1 MMKSMIVGLLATFVA
16 GICLATAQSSKA
28 HSSSTKTGSDPLT
41 TATKPLTPK
50 SAMEPR
56 HKSAAVLPSSNK
68 SAARTSTE
76 LSRLERHPA
85 KTTNEKS
92 TASVKAASVPKTGSS
107 DPTAVS
113 NSRTN
118 FKYQKPNGGVQAATP
133 NAHSPNPPT
142 PRVTKPN

>member
-50 SAMEPR
+50 SA
-56 HKSAAVLPSSNK
+56 KSAAVLPSSNK
-68 SAARTSTE
+68 SAAKTTTE

-133 NAHSPNPPT
+133 NAHSPNSPT